1 MDWKTL
7 QMTAIKYIDNWIVI
21 LCNPTNFLIIS
32 WGISHMYIMPR
43 SSACITNLWLL
54 HYQSMIIESRWS
66 VSNLYFSPLELGK
79 LVRSTYVLCL
89 GPLDQEVS
97 TMDLLKRIELK
108 MEQLTQQLERLPPEK
123 VKISQRVS
131 KIYQFHI
138 LINLSNRVLSRHY
151 LDRLKIYFQPNF
163 SFRNNIFAFDTIIMS
178 GI

>member
-1 MDWKTL
+1 M
-7 QMTAIKYIDNWIVI
+7 
-21 LCNPTNFLIIS
+21 
-32 WGISHMYIMPR
+32 
-43 SSACITNLWLL
+43 
-54 HYQSMIIESRWS
+54 
-66 VSNLYFSPLELGK
+66 
-79 LVRSTYVLCL
+79 

-151 LDRLKIYFQPNF
+151 LDGLKNIFSQTFLLKI
-163 SFRNNIFAFDTIIMS
+163 IFLHLTLLLCQVFNPALSKVFLFPKYLVNALFEF
-178 GI
+178 